1 MKLKQDCVRYV
12 LLNLEAQKIE
22 LTFNGASADQICS
35 VLANDKFSEDDIYYT
50 LYQLWDGK
58 FIDATVTKV
67 KLGHWPMTVRS
78 LTWKGHE
85 LLDNIRDD
93 VVWKKTKEATK
104 SFSSVSLNILSS
116 VAANV
121 LTGLVK
127 QASGLN
133 F

>member
-1 MKLKQDCVRYV
+1 MIFKRIITLSSILIVG
-12 LLNLEAQKIE
+12 
-22 LTFNGASADQICS
+22 TG
-35 VLANDKFSEDDIYYT
+35 LA
-50 LYQLWDGK
+50 
-58 FIDATVTKV
+58 AC
-67 KLGHWPMTVRS
+67 GHST
-78 LTWKGHE
+78 
-85 LLDNIRDD
+85 
-93 VVWKKTKEATK
+93 TKEATK

>member
-22 LTFNGASADQICS
+22 LTFNGTSADQICS
-35 VLANDKFSEDDIYYT
+35 VFANDKFSEEDIYYT

-67 KLGHWPMTVRS
+67 KLERWPMTVRS

-127 QASGLN
+127 QASGFN